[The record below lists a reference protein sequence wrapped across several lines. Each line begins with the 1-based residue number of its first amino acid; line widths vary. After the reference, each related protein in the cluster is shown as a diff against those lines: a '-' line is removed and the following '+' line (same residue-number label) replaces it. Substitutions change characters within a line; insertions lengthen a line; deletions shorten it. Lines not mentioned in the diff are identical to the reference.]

1 MGFDFNLIHLH
12 IRSGIMMIKDFI
24 KEVKKT
30 FGDDVEFKA
39 TSKEGKIYRSK
50 GYDKIQSDIDRGVG
64 TRQESRL
71 VS

>member
-1 MGFDFNLIHLH
+1 MVQGIETKWGFGFKPETFQYTETMV
-12 IRSGIMMIKDFI
+12 MMIKDFI

-50 GYDKIQSDIDRGVG
+50 GYDKD
-64 TRQESRL
+64 
-71 VS
+71 

>member
-1 MGFDFNLIHLH
+1 
-12 IRSGIMMIKDFI
+12 MMIKDFI

-50 GYDKIQSDIDRGVG
+50 GYDKVEDNVRRNVG
-64 TRQESRL
+64 TRTKSNW
-71 VS
+71 